1 VAVAG
6 HPDDPRTIALVQAAR
21 LHAGPYAVIAAG
33 APDDLRAHAAA
44 PLLAD
49 RPMRG
54 GAPTAYACS
63 GFTCREPVSDPD
75 ALISVLQ
82 GA

>member
-1 VAVAG
+1 M
-6 HPDDPRTIALVQAAR
+6 IAT
-21 LHAGPYAVIAAG
+21 G
-33 APDDLRAHAAA
+33 APDDPRAHAAA

-49 RPMRG
+49 RPMRDG
-54 GAPTAYACS
+54 FPTAYACS

-75 ALISVLQ
+75 ALISVLR